1 MSPPSLG
8 KLGFQETAGRRWRPA
23 SWTISLWCTSVMK
36 VSVGRISPPFGAP
49 AKLSKAGS
57 MSALERTGTAV
68 ACTPSV
74 GAAAS
79 IDRMKNL
86 DCGDVSGLN
95 MTPMRASP
103 GAISLSNS
111 SHLPPIE
118 NSYALKPVRLPPG
131 FATLATKPCATGSET
146 CVNTTG
152 GAGCLLDGLQVGRG
166 GGQNDVWHQ
175 SDQLRR
181 VDACELGI
189 AGVPANIHADVLA
202 FGPS

>member
-95 MTPMRASP
+95 MTP
-103 GAISLSNS
+103 I
-111 SHLPPIE
+111 
-118 NSYALKPVRLPPG
+118 
-131 FATLATKPCATGSET
+131 
-146 CVNTTG
+146 
-152 GAGCLLDGLQVGRG
+152 QVGRG

-189 AGVPANIHADVLA
+189 AGVPANIDADVLA